1 MQEQY
6 YIDWINSLDIEDSIF
21 INTTEDL
28 YKGVNNILLN
38 IIAIILNQNLEE
50 INNQFQNLN
59 YLNKIAIIMK
69 NNFYY
74 NYETSDK
81 INLKNNTILLI
92 KFLKS
97 KFPDNYKEDPQIK
110 NNKFDYLSKK
120 INCKDKSQTIE
131 RPESHK
137 TLKKIQNINN
147 NSNHFKNENNKNNDS
162 LIIANEKKEE
172 FILNY
177 LYKIGIINIEQK
189 NREYLLNKLIPDLK
203 DGYIIGKLIY
213 LLDNKSKNIIKGI
226 SNETFFKLNI
236 YLNWKKIKQF
246 LMTKEYFNSSYL
258 YERNFFQKNNNI
270 LKLLY
275 DICHYYY
282 IKKDVRNTQIFCKR
296 SKSVNR
302 INKKIQNKINKDIQ
316 LIKDTI
322 KGNEISS
329 KEEIMKIREDIN
341 FINKNNKSK
350 KDINKSDKN
359 LNINKTEINYMDK
372 RKIKNKLTDKI
383 NTILSF
389 LSSIGIDTTQ
399 INFYSKE
406 MKIFK
411 DGILLHQIISQL
423 EPNKNIIPNIDLN
436 PKQAPNSI
444 NNHRLIINYLIQY
457 KKNFSIKYIDKEK
470 ELYKAEPIFILN
482 FLFEIKKVFKNEIYF
497 LQKVNNRNMINK
509 IYPKN
514 IDKSERLFVPLDNK
528 LRNEFIVQDFN
539 KIWS

>member
-1 MQEQY
+1 
-6 YIDWINSLDIEDSIF
+6 
-21 INTTEDL
+21 
-28 YKGVNNILLN
+28 
-38 IIAIILNQNLEE
+38 
-50 INNQFQNLN
+50 
-59 YLNKIAIIMK
+59 
-69 NNFYY
+69 
-74 NYETSDK
+74 
-81 INLKNNTILLI
+81 
-92 KFLKS
+92 
-97 KFPDNYKEDPQIK
+97 
-110 NNKFDYLSKK
+110 
-120 INCKDKSQTIE
+120 
-131 RPESHK
+131 
-137 TLKKIQNINN
+137 
-147 NSNHFKNENNKNNDS
+147 
-162 LIIANEKKEE
+162 
-172 FILNY
+172 
-177 LYKIGIINIEQK
+177 
-189 NREYLLNKLIPDLK
+189 
-203 DGYIIGKLIY
+203 
-213 LLDNKSKNIIKGI
+213 
-226 SNETFFKLNI
+226 
-236 YLNWKKIKQF
+236 
-246 LMTKEYFNSSYL
+246 MTKEYFNSSYL

-296 SKSVNR
+296 SKSENR
-302 INKKIQNKINKDIQ
+302 INKKIENKINKDIQ

-497 LQKVNNRNMINK
+497 LKKVNNRNMINK

-514 IDKSERLFVPLDNK
+514 IDKSERLSVPLDNK
-528 LRNEFIVQDFN
+528 LRNKFIIQDFN